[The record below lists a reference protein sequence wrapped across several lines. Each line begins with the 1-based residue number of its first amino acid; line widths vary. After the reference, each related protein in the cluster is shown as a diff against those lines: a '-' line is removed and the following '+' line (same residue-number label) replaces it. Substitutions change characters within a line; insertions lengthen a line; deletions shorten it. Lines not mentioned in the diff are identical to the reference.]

1 MDVKVST
8 SRSGVPAAV
17 RIIGLRRRGIG
28 TFCVVFVVAAAIAGA
43 GADGGARGV
52 ARPESVFFV
61 TMVSMVEVDVCDVL
75 NPPVPVVVLV
85 GSMRDKIFC
94 RHDLYRGGVPT
105 ITDDEAVS
113 LLWSSTI
120 LLPLLALL
128 PALRVLLV
136 LLVGAGTGAV
146 ASIAVA
152 GFEGVAKASNM
163 A

>member
-43 GADGGARGV
+43 GAGGGARGV

-61 TMVSMVEVDVCDVL
+61 TMVSMVDVDVCDVFN

-128 PALRVLLV
+128 PALRVLL
-136 LLVGAGTGAV
+136 LVGAGTGAV

>member
-43 GADGGARGV
+43 GAGGGARGV

-61 TMVSMVEVDVCDVL
+61 TMVSMVDVDVCDVF

-105 ITDDEAVS
+105 ITEDEDVS
-113 LLWSSTI
+113 FWSSTI

-128 PALRVLLV
+128 PALRVLL
-136 LLVGAGTGAV
+136 LVGAGTGAI

-152 GFEGVAKASNM
+152 GFGGVAKASNM